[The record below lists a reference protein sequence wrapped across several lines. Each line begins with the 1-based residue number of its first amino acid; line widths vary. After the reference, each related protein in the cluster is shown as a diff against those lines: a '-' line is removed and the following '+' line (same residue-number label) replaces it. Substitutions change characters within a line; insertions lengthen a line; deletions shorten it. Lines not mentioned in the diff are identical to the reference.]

1 LRIKD
6 KFILYNTNDIKNIIK
21 AKFKEFLWWNKELE
35 DNIKLRYKKE
45 VVNPNLEDQKY
56 LYVLTSLR
64 KRIDIATIRTNYHEL
79 HSESQCWTI
88 LKTPWHERI
97 YHLYDTQRV
106 EYENHSILKCFLI
119 IPKLDFNFKIF
130 VTISTFLIF

>member
-6 KFILYNTNDIKNIIK
+6 EFILYNTNDIKNIIK

-45 VVNPNLEDQKY
+45 VVNPNREDQKY

-64 KRIDIATIRTNYHEL
+64 KRIDIAKIRY
-79 HSESQCWTI
+79 I
-88 LKTPWHERI
+88 LMSCIVKVSVGQFSKQHAMK
-97 YHLYDTQRV
+97 
-106 EYENHSILKCFLI
+106 EYITFMTLKGL
-119 IPKLDFNFKIF
+119 NMKI
-130 VTISTFLIF
+130 TLS